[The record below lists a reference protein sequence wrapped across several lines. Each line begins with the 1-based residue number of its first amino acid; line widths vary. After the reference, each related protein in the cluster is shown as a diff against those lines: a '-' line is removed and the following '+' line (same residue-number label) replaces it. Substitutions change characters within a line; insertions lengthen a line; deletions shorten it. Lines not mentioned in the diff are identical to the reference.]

1 MAKIQLDPEELDHL
15 LGNAPV
21 NPSLLPNGP
30 GPLPMSPIV
39 RKPVANQPAP
49 SITGMNFAAP
59 AVPPRSITDNPLG
72 PMNPASP
79 LERPRPAE
87 SRLEALEEKG
97 PGINRFSQRHHI
109 LGPIVKG
116 LETAGTIL
124 SPGAMAAIPGTR
136 MNYRANVL
144 EAENEANQEGKQAQ
158 EEATTRAEGA
168 REEQETAE
176 AEKARAQ
183 AQAALTPPEK
193 EGLTPEETTIHDLMA
208 GNNGQPRINPDTN
221 KPYTYLEAYQSVKQA
236 GQKAPA
242 ENTEDKAIS
251 DWLGANNLPNT
262 PANRNKARL
271 SLKAEERPP
280 KEPNEQEQSVRDWL
294 EANNLPNTPANRV
307 QARKAILEGQVNAR
321 GEATANSKQDELKKG
336 ASQALKNMNA
346 LIKQDTPAANYA
358 FLMNFIGMSYE
369 GVRGARLNRA
379 EIERAAMTRAL
390 PDALQNAYDLWV
402 QRKQLTP
409 QQKQDMLKTAE
420 AIAGTYSE
428 PTTGGTVKMKAPNG
442 QTQDVPADQVDHYK
456 ALGAT
461 VINQ

>member
-15 LGNAPV
+15 LGT
-21 NPSLLPNGP
+21 PSGPSILPNGP
-30 GPLPMSPIV
+30 GPVPMAPLT
-39 RKPVANQPAP
+39 RKPLANQPVP
-49 SITGMNFAAP
+49 SITGMNLGAP
-59 AVPPRSITDNPLG
+59 PAPPRSITDNPLG
-72 PMNPASP
+72 PMNPATP

-87 SRLEALEEKG
+87 SRLEALEQKG
-97 PGINRFSQRHHI
+97 PGINSFSQRHHI

-124 SPGAMAAIPGTR
+124 APGAMAAIPGTR

-144 EAENEANQEGKQAQ
+144 EAENEANEEGKQAQ
-158 EEATTRAEGA
+158 ERATTGAEQA
-168 REEQETAE
+168 RTEQETAE
-176 AEKARAQ
+176 AERARAQ
-183 AQAALTPPEK
+183 AQAALNPPEK
-193 EGLTPEETTIHDLMA
+193 EGLTPEETTIHDLMT

-221 KPYTYLEAYQSVKQA
+221 KPYSYLEAYQSVKQA
-236 GQKAPA
+236 GQKPAA

-280 KEPNEQEQSVRDWL
+280 KEPNEQEQSIRDWL
-294 EANNLPNTPANRV
+294 EASNLPNTPANRV

-346 LIKQDTPAANYA
+346 LMKQDTPASNYA

-390 PDALQNAYDLWV
+390 PDALQNSYDLWV

-409 QQKQDMLKTAE
+409 QQKQEMLKTAE

-428 PTTGGTVKMKAPNG
+428 TNASGTVNMKSPNG
-442 QTQDVPADQVDHYK
+442 QIKPVPADQVDHYK

-461 VINQ
+461 VVNQ